1 METTKGH
8 GRLETRSIA
17 LSKTLPR
24 KTGFPFISQAF
35 LIQRVRVNLKTGKET
50 TEIVPHI
57 TSLFAKQASAQDLMR
72 FVRGHWSIENSEHY
86 VRDETFGEDRS
97 RIRKGSGPQ
106 VMATLRNL
114 AMKLIRLLGLTNIA
128 SALRDFGWETKR
140 QVLRAIG
147 IV

>member
-1 METTKGH
+1 
-8 GRLETRSIA
+8 
-17 LSKTLPR
+17 
-24 KTGFPFISQAF
+24 
-35 LIQRVRVNLKTGKET
+35 
-50 TEIVPHI
+50 
-57 TSLFAKQASAQDLMR
+57 MR

-114 AMKLIRLLGLTNIA
+114 VMKLIRRLGLANIA
-128 SALRDFGWETKR
+128 QALRDFGWEAKR
-140 QVLRAIG
+140 QVLRVIG